1 MPIQTQHFDN
11 RQIMN
16 HKHFEIL
23 HYKTTISEPVSIH
36 HHDFYEIFFFLGSNV
51 SYWVDGKTYQLE
63 SGDLLLISPMELHQ
77 PLVQPG
83 TAYQRV
89 ILWIERSYLNKLS
102 QQHIDLTPCFQSDSK
117 NYTNLLRPSIIS
129 RRRLYDI
136 LDMINREMY
145 SGNYGSAQYSEC
157 LLVQLLIEINRLA
170 KRENAAVHLQEPS
183 NWVAQITTYI
193 NNYYHEDLT
202 LERLAKE
209 FFVSKYYLSHEFS
222 RQTGISIYKYIVLKR
237 LTAAREMIAS
247 GHMPGEVFKYCG
259 FHNYTNFYRAFKA
272 EYGTSPRVFAEQFK

>member
-1 MPIQTQHFDN
+1 MPTQTQHFDN
-11 RQIMN
+11 RQRMDN
-16 HKHFEIL
+16 KHFGIL
-23 HYKTTISEPVSIH
+23 HYKATMSEPVSIH
-36 HHDFYEIFFFLGSNV
+36 HHDFYEIYFFIGGNV
-51 SYWVDGKTYQLE
+51 SYRVDGKTYQLE
-63 SGDLLLISPMELHQ
+63 AGDILLISPTTLHQ
-77 PLVQPG
+77 PLSQPG

-89 ILWIERSYLNKLS
+89 ILWIERNYLNKLS
-102 QQHIDLTPCFQSDSK
+102 QQYVDLASSFQSDSQ
-117 NYTNLLRPSIIS
+117 NYAHLLRPSVVT

-136 LDMINREMY
+136 LDMINRETY
-145 SGNYGSAQYSEC
+145 SSSFGSIQYSEC

-170 KRENAAVHLQEPS
+170 KRENAAVRLPESS
-183 NWVAQITTYI
+183 NWVGQITTYI

-222 RQTGISIYKYIVLKR
+222 RQTNISIYKYITLKR
-237 LTAAREMIAS
+237 LTVAREMIAS
-247 GHMPGEVFKYCG
+247 GHMPGDVFKYCG